1 MAPQKKKTDILQK
14 LKKNLFE
21 PTLTRNEVV
30 VRTPHQAVGGFT
42 CRALV
47 VRGAGIAV
55 TDALCKK
62 QRSLKVGL
70 H

>member
-1 MAPQKKKTDILQK
+1 MAPQKKDRYSPKI
-14 LKKNLFE
+14 KKE

-30 VRTPHQAVGGFT
+30 VRAPDQTVGRLT

-55 TDALCKK
+55 TDAL
-62 QRSLKVGL
+62 
-70 H
+70 